1 MSQETLA
8 HLSRADAVLGGLIR
22 AVGPCEPDAPE
33 DCHPFQ
39 VLAQAIAHQQ
49 LNGTAA
55 NTILKRLIDSCGRGT
70 FPTPHQVLQASV
82 TGLQPRQPYVLALA
96 HLPNGGGALEPLA
109 AFMTNP
115 AGSAIVNATGPI
127 RQVVQGEDKIE
138 HRYLVIAQGSPA
150 KPAE

>member
-22 AVGPCEPDAPE
+22 AVGPCKLAAPE

-55 NTILKRLIDSCGRGT
+55 NTILKRLVDSCGRGT
-70 FPTPHQVLQASV
+70 FPTPHQVLEAPVESLRAAGV
-82 TGLQPRQPYVLALA
+82 DEEIGRA
-96 HLPNGGGALEPLA
+96 H
-109 AFMTNP
+109 
-115 AGSAIVNATGPI
+115 V
-127 RQVVQGEDKIE
+127 
-138 HRYLVIAQGSPA
+138 
-150 KPAE
+150 